1 MGTAGG
7 FCARAARG
15 ESANDAP
22 TSVSNKTRN
31 RDMVVSRRRET
42 SVANRDANVAACASL
57 AHACI
62 VSLFAERALRAQA
75 NRRVSARR

>member
-1 MGTAGG
+1 
-7 FCARAARG
+7 
-15 ESANDAP
+15 
-22 TSVSNKTRN
+22 
-31 RDMVVSRRRET
+31 MVVSRRREA
-42 SVANRDANVAACASL
+42 SVANRGANVAACASL